1 MSRTRFTQL
10 MLLDKFRKP
19 VEMVNILLIT
29 YPDTQCMEDLPAFT
43 IQIDHPCSYI
53 YHTLNIWDSFGDFLQ
68 DFLQTYPLNLRVD
81 RHSTNQEV
89 YSQDMANTTGLFECS
104 RKGFA
109 AAKPLSGYEPKL
121 LTLCCSALRHGSGSI
136 KVMR

>member
-1 MSRTRFTQL
+1 MPGVGFL
-10 MLLDKFRKP
+10 WKKFKLKGKGE
-19 VEMVNILLIT
+19 VHENS
-29 YPDTQCMEDLPAFT
+29 D
-43 IQIDHPCSYI
+43 
-53 YHTLNIWDSFGDFLQ
+53 
-68 DFLQTYPLNLRVD
+68 LNLRVD